1 MREIRDGLSVD
12 TEEFLDH
19 RSALEAA
26 GLSERQ
32 AMSQENVESFKRAL
46 DAYNSRDVEAM
57 VQELDPEIEWHSA
70 ISILLSEESTVYR
83 GHEGI
88 RDLFREEFNDVLTEI
103 HVVYSE
109 IRDLGDRVLA
119 MGRIWMRGRDSG
131 VETESRIALVS
142 DISNGK
148 TTWIHSYL
156 DPQEA
161 LEAAGL
167 SE

>member
-1 MREIRDGLSVD
+1 V
-12 TEEFLDH
+12 
-19 RSALEAA
+19 
-26 GLSERQ
+26 
-32 AMSQENVESFKRAL
+32 SQEHVESFKRAL
-46 DAYNSRDVEAM
+46 DAYNRRDVEAM
-57 VQELDPEIEWHSA
+57 AQELDPEIEWHSA
-70 ISILLSEESTVYR
+70 ISILLSGESTVYR

-88 RDLFREEFNDVLTEI
+88 RDLFREFDDVLTEI

-119 MGRIWMRGRDSG
+119 MGHIWTRGRDSG

-156 DPQEA
+156 DPHEA

-167 SE
+167 SAE